1 MKKTKKP
8 AAAKQRKV
16 KPTAQVIET
25 EREPQAYAPAEKKQ
39 SKFKKIFG
47 FAGRPLRWLW
57 RRKWWVI
64 LVVAVLA
71 GGYYWLFA
79 GKSEQAANQF
89 VTVPVMRGNLRQVVT
104 ATGEI
109 RPVNTISVGSQVSG
123 IISHIY
129 VDYNDKV
136 TKGQVLLTIDP
147 SVLQSTV
154 DDAKAALDSA
164 KSQLSFDQSEYTRSQ
179 TLFNSGYIARSEMEQ
194 ARTKFET
201 SQQSVKRAQSQYD
214 RAMVNL
220 GYATITSPVDG
231 TVIAR
236 KVDLGQTVAAS
247 FQAPDLFSIAE
258 DLTKMQIQTNVSE
271 ADIGMVKEGQSVT
284 FTVDA
289 YPTQT
294 FRGAVQQIRLSPTT
308 TQNVVV
314 YTVIIDVDNGD
325 LRLMPGMTAFVTIAV
340 AERSDVWKAQNA
352 AFLVRDLKALSD
364 DPCVQGGTCTP
375 RNTLLIQGS
384 DKNAGVRLVPFKK
397 GLITATETEIIPT
410 DDAKPVS
417 VGDKIITGK
426 TGGTAPKTTT
436 VTPFGGGGG
445 NRGPGGP
452 GGPGGGGMR
461 IGG

>member
-1 MKKTKKP
+1 MKKQKKP

-25 EREPQAYAPAEKKQ
+25 EREPQAYTPAVKKQ

-64 LVVAVLA
+64 VAAAVLL

-79 GKSEQAANQF
+79 GKSDQAANQF

-129 VDYNDKV
+129 VDYNDRV

-154 DDAKAALDSA
+154 DDARAALDSA
-164 KSQLSFDQSEYTRSQ
+164 KSQLSFDQSEYKRSQ

-294 FRGAVQQIRLSPTT
+294 FKGAVQQIRLSPTT

-314 YTVIIDVDNGD
+314 YTVIIDVDNSD

-340 AERSDVWKAQNA
+340 AERADVWKAQNA
-352 AFLVRDLKALSD
+352 AFLVRDLKSLSD
-364 DPCVQGGTCTP
+364 DPCIQDGTCTP
-375 RNTLLIQGS
+375 RNTLLVQGP
-384 DKNAGVRLVPFKK
+384 DKNATVRLVPFKK
-397 GLITATETEIIPT
+397 GLVTATETEIIAT

-417 VGDKIITGK
+417 AGDKIITGK
-426 TGGTAPKTTT
+426 TGAAPKTAT
-436 VTPFGGGGG
+436 VTPFGGGGGG
-445 NRGPGGP
+445 NRGPGG
-452 GGPGGGGMR
+452 GGMR